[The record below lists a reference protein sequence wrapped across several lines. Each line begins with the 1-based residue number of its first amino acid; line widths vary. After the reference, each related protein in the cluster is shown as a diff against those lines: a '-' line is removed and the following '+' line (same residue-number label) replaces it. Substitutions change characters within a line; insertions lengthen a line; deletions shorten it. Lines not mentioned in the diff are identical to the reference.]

1 MEMIHVFILFLY
13 LNIVLNEQI
22 FYDISLDSFQQ
33 TFTKLGKGHQ
43 YIFVSPA
50 LHNKIIFYCIK
61 INNIKDNVIQSIKA
75 LNYFSY
81 EKAQKGYSNG
91 KISLNKKEINGD
103 FTYILETKVIG
114 NDIKYL
120 GIELIFN
127 RDINSLVLSIEINN
141 SINLI
146 NNNLNKRKSLP
157 LIPYYYYI
165 NVDQNNKFDINIY
178 TNYMDNI
185 PITYFNVT
193 EYSSE
198 KLIDKEIYTSFILN
212 NNNQYEFSSS
222 YKIINYNLNYLSF
235 AFIPDYLIEDFQIK
249 VNGYFEDKEDKE
261 TPTNKEEKRDKNI
274 KTGSKKYIFFLL
286 ILGAILIIIAIIIIT
301 RFIAKKK
308 KKSPDKT
315 NIIQELPL
323 LYDSK

>member
-1 MEMIHVFILFLY
+1 MIHLFILFLY
-13 LNIVLNEQI
+13 LNAVLSEQI
-22 FYDISLDSFQQ
+22 FYDVSLDNFYQ

-43 YIFVSPA
+43 FIFVSPA
-50 LHNKIIFYCIK
+50 LHNKTIFYCIK

-75 LNYFSY
+75 LNYFSF

-103 FTYILETKVIG
+103 FTYNLETKVIG

-127 RDINSLVLSIEINN
+127 RDINSLLLSIEINN
-141 SINLI
+141 TINLI
-146 NNNLNKRKSLP
+146 NNKLNKRKLLP

-165 NVDQNNKFDINIY
+165 NINQNNKFDLNIY

-185 PITYFNVT
+185 PISSFNIA

-198 KLIDKEIYTSFILN
+198 KLIDKEINTSFILN
-212 NNNQYEFSSS
+212 NSNHYEFSSS

-235 AFIPDYLIEDFQIK
+235 VFIPDYLIEDFQIK
-249 VNGYFEDKEDKE
+249 YHIYFLYKFYDLL
-261 TPTNKEEKRDKNI
+261 
-274 KTGSKKYIFFLL
+274 FL
-286 ILGAILIIIAIIIIT
+286 
-301 RFIAKKK
+301 
-308 KKSPDKT
+308 
-315 NIIQELPL
+315 
-323 LYDSK
+323 